1 MSRGP
6 KLEAAQTSASSSIAS
21 LIAPSQHFRKGS
33 FASVWPDHGDFR
45 STPVNG
51 HSQDRRA
58 IFRHGGLTHGTFVV
72 AQGLA
77 QHNKC

>member
-1 MSRGP
+1 VGFGGRADSLNPAIQRMSQ
-6 KLEAAQTSASSSIAS
+6 L
-21 LIAPSQHFRKGS
+21 GS

-58 IFRHGGLTHGTFVV
+58 IFRHGGLAHGTFVV

>member
-33 FASVWPDHGDFR
+33 KCEELSMSKPSPLHVHER
-45 STPVNG
+45 TSM
-51 HSQDRRA
+51 QRA
-58 IFRHGGLTHGTFVV
+58 ATSPTGRFQTH
-72 AQGLA
+72 ALQ
-77 QHNKC
+77 